1 MKETV
6 MLNILDKLEWL
17 IVRNRTFE
25 AKKVLRIEL
34 DNLKGI
40 TQKNCSNTRYYF
52 YDWTCRY
59 CLNMNCES
67 NKSI

>member
-25 AKKVLRIEL
+25 AKKVLKIEL
-34 DNLKGI
+34 ENI
-40 TQKNCSNTRYYF
+40 SKNTEKMTKR
-52 YDWTCRY
+52 
-59 CLNMNCES
+59 L
-67 NKSI
+67 

>member
-17 IVRNRTFE
+17 VARNRTFK
-25 AKKVLRIEL
+25 AKKVLKIEL

-40 TQKNCSNTRYYF
+40 TEQNVN
-52 YDWTCRY
+52 
-59 CLNMNCES
+59 
-67 NKSI
+67 